1 MDEKPCLRGLDKWA
15 ESEEYESGK
24 GQKNQIAMTLFCLS
38 DLSPQLDSWPFQVS
52 HNVWPKLIFP
62 RQQPNQ
68 KPSPSAA
75 PSADALPLVS

>member
-1 MDEKPCLRGLDKWA
+1 MDEKPCHRGLDKWA

-24 GQKNQIAMTLFCLS
+24 GHKNQIAMTLFCLS
-38 DLSPQLDSWPFQVS
+38 DLSPRMDSWPFQGS